1 MKKLLTSLLFIS
13 MFVFYSIPFA
23 FASFLQESNA
33 YYCIY
38 SDITESWYM
47 NDDAIE
53 IIRYEPPYY
62 AIKGNI
68 IFEKFGASTIECM
81 TCIWYYDYNRQ
92 VMKCKPIAMTYYDK
106 YGNVLRKSTANIPIK
121 TVSPAAHNEK
131 RNIFCQVGNLYFLD
145 CYHICF
151 FNDDNKKYG
160 LSL

>member
-1 MKKLLTSLLFIS
+1 MKKWLTSFLFIS
-13 MFVFYSIPFA
+13 MFVFYSVPSV

-33 YYCIY
+33 YYLVG
-38 SDITESWYM
+38 SNITESWYI
-47 NDDAIE
+47 NDKALE

-62 AIKGNI
+62 AIQGNI
-68 IFEKFGASTIECM
+68 IHEKFGSPIILCI
-81 TCIWYYDYNRQ
+81 TCVWYYDYNRQ
-92 VMKCKPIAMTYYDK
+92 VMKCKPIAITDYDE
-106 YGNVLRKSTANIPIK
+106 YGNILGKSIPNIPIK

-131 RNIFCQVGNLYFLD
+131 RNLLCEVGNLYFLN